1 MLSVHFARTDA
12 ARRYAANDPA
22 MFEAQVAGLTLIADL
37 LRDQL
42 EDMRRDRDAWRDE
55 AERLAS
61 AE

>member
-1 MLSVHFARTDA
+1 M
-12 ARRYAANDPA
+12 RRNI
-22 MFEAQVAGLTLIADL
+22 TLIYDSRLGSLFKRAVRADL

>member
-1 MLSVHFARTDA
+1 MLSLHFARPAA

-22 MFEAQVAGLTLIADL
+22 MFEAQVAGLTLIAEP

-55 AERLAS
+55 TNGLP
-61 AE
+61 